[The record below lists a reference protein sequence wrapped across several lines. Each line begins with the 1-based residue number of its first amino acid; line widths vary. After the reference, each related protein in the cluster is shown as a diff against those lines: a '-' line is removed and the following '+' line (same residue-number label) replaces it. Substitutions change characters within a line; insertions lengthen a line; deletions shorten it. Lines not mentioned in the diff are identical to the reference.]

1 MAMPRSLFITLA
13 IFLGFLSGSYAARF
27 RISNECISTVWP
39 AIVANS
45 TSTTGF
51 SLQPGKS
58 YMVTMPTGEV
68 KVWARTF
75 CSYSIAGNFSCFTGD
90 CSSSN
95 IDCRGGNAN
104 PKPPVT
110 LAEFTLNG
118 SYGLDYYKVSLR
130 EGFNLPM
137 SIEPGGSC
145 RSTGCGRDLN
155 QKCPTKLK
163 VIIDGGDVV
172 GCQSLCQA
180 HETCKS
186 TLFSEFS
193 KTKCPEAYQHGS
205 FTCASAQYY
214 TVTFCPTSSRSSK
227 NAEKEKKSPVE
238 NSGGQVQGSLYVLLR
253 LVKKYVV
260 PIVAVTVSVSLFITF
275 ACICF
280 RCRTWYSSPK
290 RQWGMEMVMGQTSTT
305 AEALARNQQH
315 VYAEMAWL
323 HQRESLTHGFK
334 LAMRV
339 ETLAEPETG
348 GAELVKGA
356 PLLVA
361 TIGWLRVE
369 RFWRANYVLGLLRR
383 RERGTK

>member
-1 MAMPRSLFITLA
+1 MSCRLCYCT
-13 IFLGFLSGSYAARF
+13 GSYAARF

-214 TVTFCPTSSRSSK
+214 TVTFCPTSSR
-227 NAEKEKKSPVE
+227 
-238 NSGGQVQGSLYVLLR
+238 R
-253 LVKKYVV
+253 
-260 PIVAVTVSVSLFITF
+260 
-275 ACICF
+275 
-280 RCRTWYSSPK
+280 
-290 RQWGMEMVMGQTSTT
+290 
-305 AEALARNQQH
+305 
-315 VYAEMAWL
+315 
-323 HQRESLTHGFK
+323 
-334 LAMRV
+334 
-339 ETLAEPETG
+339 
-348 GAELVKGA
+348 
-356 PLLVA
+356 
-361 TIGWLRVE
+361 
-369 RFWRANYVLGLLRR
+369 
-383 RERGTK
+383 